1 MKRDGLP
8 LLGRLIKFARDVW
21 IVLGIAVA
29 MFVALEAAVSLGF
42 YVRGFWHPP
51 AANFRINADTYSD
64 KEWASKYYKEIEEVE
79 KGRTLRWQPYV
90 YWRRTPRH
98 GQYINIGS
106 DGLRK
111 TINVSMS
118 GGASHP
124 IKVFMFGGST
134 MWGLGAEDDSTI
146 PSIFAEEA
154 KNKGINC
161 EVVNFGQY
169 AYVSTQE
176 VIELT
181 LQLQKGNIPDVVIF
195 YDGVNDTFSGF
206 QLGVPGLPHDEIR
219 REKEFCLLE
228 RKEFQTLAAQSAIR
242 QFSTVRFL
250 RRVLEKS
257 GFRHHNVEPIHLE
270 YERAISD
277 KRSLAHAVVERYLN
291 NIKLV
296 QTLSQS
302 YGFASLFYWQPVI
315 YTKRDLTE
323 YERQSLELDVNYP
336 GMKEFYLD
344 TYAALQQSSA
354 GLNKNV
360 AFYDISSIFSD
371 IREPI
376 FVDFNHMGGKGNSFI
391 ARRMAEDFVRSL
403 RMNSK
408 SPARGKLAEQMAKSG
423 W

>member
-42 YVRGFWHPP
+42 YVRGFWRPP
-51 AANFRINADTYSD
+51 AANFRIKADTYSD
-64 KEWASKYYKEIEEVE
+64 TEWASKYYKEIEEVE

-90 YWRRTPRH
+90 YWRRTPRR

-118 GGASHP
+118 EGASPP

-134 MWGLGAEDDSTI
+134 MWGLGAGDDSTI
-146 PSIFAEEA
+146 PSIFAEVA

-176 VIELT
+176 VIELM
-181 LQLQKGNIPDVVIF
+181 LQLQKGNIPDIAIF

-206 QLGVPGLPHDEIR
+206 QLSVPGLPHDEIR

-228 RKEFQTLAAQSAIR
+228 RKELQSLAVQSAIR
-242 QFSTVRFL
+242 QLSTMRFL
-250 RRVLEKS
+250 HGVLQKT
-257 GFRHHNVEPIHLE
+257 GLRPDNFQPVPLE
-270 YERAISD
+270 YEKAVAD
-277 KRSLAHAVVERYLN
+277 KEALAHAVAETYLN

-296 QTLSQS
+296 ETLSRS
-302 YGFASLFYWQPVI
+302 YGFTSLFYWQPVI
-315 YTKRDLTE
+315 YTKQNLTE
-323 YERQSLELDVNYP
+323 YERQSLELDVHYP

-344 TYAALQQSSA
+344 TYAALRKSSA
-354 GLNKNV
+354 GLDKRV
-360 AFYDISSIFSD
+360 AFHDISSIFSD
-371 IREPI
+371 VHEPI

-391 ARRMAEDFVRSL
+391 ARRMAEDFVSCL
-403 RMNSK
+403 RANIK
-408 SPARGKLAEQMAKSG
+408 SPVRGRVAEPMARSE
-423 W
+423 

>member
-8 LLGRLIKFARDVW
+8 LLRRLIKFARDVW

-42 YVRGFWHPP
+42 YVRGFWRPP
-51 AANFRINADTYSD
+51 AANFRIKADTYSD
-64 KEWASKYYKEIEEVE
+64 TEWASKYYKEIEEVE

-90 YWRRTPRH
+90 YWRRTPRR

-118 GGASHP
+118 EGASPP

-134 MWGLGAEDDSTI
+134 MCRLGAGDDSTI
-146 PSIFAEEA
+146 PSIFAEVA

-176 VIELT
+176 VIELM
-181 LQLQKGNIPDVVIF
+181 LQLQKGNIPDIAIF

-206 QLGVPGLPHDEIR
+206 QLSVPGLPHDEIR

-228 RKEFQTLAAQSAIR
+228 RKELQSLAVQSAIR
-242 QFSTVRFL
+242 QLSTMRFL
-250 RRVLEKS
+250 HGVLQKT
-257 GFRHHNVEPIHLE
+257 GLRPDNFQPVPLE
-270 YERAISD
+270 YEKAVAD
-277 KRSLAHAVVERYLN
+277 KEALAHAVAETYLN

-296 QTLSQS
+296 ETLSRS
-302 YGFASLFYWQPVI
+302 YGFTSLFYWQPVI
-315 YTKRDLTE
+315 YTKQHLTE
-323 YERQSLELDVNYP
+323 YERQSLELDVHYP

-344 TYAALQQSSA
+344 TYAALRKSSA
-354 GLNKNV
+354 GLDKRV
-360 AFYDISSIFSD
+360 AFHDISSIFSD
-371 IREPI
+371 VHEPI

-391 ARRMAEDFVRSL
+391 ARRMAEDFVSCL
-403 RMNSK
+403 RANIK
-408 SPARGKLAEQMAKSG
+408 SPVRGRVAEPMARSE
-423 W
+423 

>member
-1 MKRDGLP
+1 MKRGGLT
-8 LLGRLIKFARDVW
+8 LLERLIKFARDVW
-21 IVLGIAVA
+21 MVLGIAVA

-42 YVRGFWHPP
+42 YVRGFWRPP
-51 AANFRINADTYSD
+51 AANFRIKADTYSD
-64 KEWASKYYKEIEEVE
+64 TEWASKYYKEIEEVE

-90 YWRRTPRH
+90 YWRRTPRR

-111 TINVSMS
+111 TINVPMS
-118 GGASHP
+118 EGASPP

-134 MWGLGAEDDSTI
+134 MWGLGAGDDSTI

-176 VIELT
+176 VIELM
-181 LQLQKGNIPDVVIF
+181 LQLQKGNIPDIAIF

-206 QLGVPGLPHDEIR
+206 QLSVPGLPHDEIR

-228 RKEFQTLAAQSAIR
+228 RKELQTLAAQSAIR
-242 QFSTVRFL
+242 QLSTMRFL
-250 RRVLEKS
+250 HGVLEKS
-257 GFRHHNVEPIHLE
+257 GLRRDNFQPVPPE
-270 YERAISD
+270 YEKAVAD
-277 KRSLAHAVVERYLN
+277 KGALAHAVAETYLN

-296 QTLSQS
+296 QTLSRS
-302 YGFASLFYWQPVI
+302 YGFTSLFYWQPVI
-315 YTKRDLTE
+315 YTKQHLTE
-323 YERQSLELDVNYP
+323 YERQSLELDVYYP

-344 TYAALQQSSA
+344 TYAALRKSSA
-354 GLNKNV
+354 GLDESG
-360 AFYDISSIFSD
+360 AFHDISSIFND
-371 IREPI
+371 VHEPI

-391 ARRMAEDFVRSL
+391 ARRMAEDFVGCL
-403 RMNSK
+403 RAPIK
-408 SPARGKLAEQMAKSG
+408 SPVRGKAPEPMARSD
-423 W
+423 

>member
-1 MKRDGLP
+1 MKRGGLT
-8 LLGRLIKFARDVW
+8 LLERLIKFARDVW
-21 IVLGIAVA
+21 MVLGIAVA

-42 YVRGFWHPP
+42 YVRGFWRPP
-51 AANFRINADTYSD
+51 AANFRIKADTYSD
-64 KEWASKYYKEIEEVE
+64 TEWASKYYKEIEEVE

-90 YWRRTPRH
+90 YWRRTPRR

-111 TINVSMS
+111 TINVPMS
-118 GGASHP
+118 EGASPP

-134 MWGLGAEDDSTI
+134 MWGLGAGDDSTI

-176 VIELT
+176 VIELM
-181 LQLQKGNIPDVVIF
+181 LQLQKGNIPDIAIF

-206 QLGVPGLPHDEIR
+206 QLSVPGLPHDEIR

-228 RKEFQTLAAQSAIR
+228 RKELQTLAAQSAIR
-242 QFSTVRFL
+242 QLSTMRFL
-250 RRVLEKS
+250 HGVLEKS
-257 GFRHHNVEPIHLE
+257 GLRRDNFQPVPPE
-270 YERAISD
+270 YEKAVAD
-277 KRSLAHAVVERYLN
+277 KGALAHAVAETYLN

-296 QTLSQS
+296 QTLSRS
-302 YGFASLFYWQPVI
+302 YGFTSLFYWQPVI
-315 YTKRDLTE
+315 YTKQHLTE
-323 YERQSLELDVNYP
+323 YERQSLELDVYYP

-344 TYAALQQSSA
+344 TYAALRKSSA
-354 GLNKNV
+354 GLDESG
-360 AFYDISSIFSD
+360 AFHDISSIFND
-371 IREPI
+371 VHEPI

-391 ARRMAEDFVRSL
+391 ARRMAEDFVSCL
-403 RMNSK
+403 RAPIK
-408 SPARGKLAEQMAKSG
+408 SPVRGKATEPMARSD
-423 W
+423 

>member
-51 AANFRINADTYSD
+51 AANFRIKADTYSD
-64 KEWASKYYKEIEEVE
+64 TEWASKYYKEIEEVE

-90 YWRRTPRH
+90 YWRRTPRR

-111 TINVSMS
+111 TINVSIS
-118 GGASHP
+118 EGASPP

-134 MWGLGAEDDSTI
+134 MWGLGAGDDSTI

-154 KNKGINC
+154 KNKGMNC

-176 VIELT
+176 VIELM
-181 LQLQKGNIPDVVIF
+181 LQLQKGNIPDIVIF

-206 QLGVPGLPHDEIR
+206 QLSVPGLPHDEIR

-228 RKEFQTLAAQSAIR
+228 RKELQTLAVQSAIR
-242 QFSTVRFL
+242 QLSTMRFL
-250 RRVLEKS
+250 HGVLQKS
-257 GFRHHNVEPIHLE
+257 GLRPDNFQPVPLE
-270 YERAISD
+270 YEKAVAD
-277 KRSLAHAVVERYLN
+277 KGALAHAVAETYLN

-296 QTLSQS
+296 QTLSRS
-302 YGFASLFYWQPVI
+302 YGFTSLFYWQPVI
-315 YTKRDLTE
+315 YTKQHLTE
-323 YERQSLELDVNYP
+323 YERQSLDLDVHYP

-344 TYAALQQSSA
+344 TYAALRKSSA
-354 GLNKNV
+354 ELDKSG
-360 AFYDISSIFSD
+360 AFHDISSIFSEVH
-371 IREPI
+371 EPI

-391 ARRMAEDFVRSL
+391 ARRMAEDFVSCL
-403 RMNSK
+403 RANTK
-408 SPARGKLAEQMAKSG
+408 SPVRGKGAEPMARSE
-423 W
+423 